1 MVGIIKVKKIFLVLI
16 YLIFSVLACTD
27 PKEVAESES
36 QEAVASVAFAAQ
48 MELGLEVY
56 NNNAQCGMCHTLQ
69 AAGSE
74 GQIGTNLDQL
84 KPSML
89 QVVST
94 VTNGIGV
101 MPSFEGTLS
110 SEEIE
115 AVSYFVSTSAN
126 Q

>member
-1 MVGIIKVKKIFLVLI
+1 MSIVGIIKVKKIFLVLI
-16 YLIFSVLACTD
+16 FLIFSVSSCTD

-36 QEAVASVAFAAQ
+36 QEAVASVAL

-56 NNNAQCGMCHTLQ
+56 NNKAQCGMCHTLQ

-84 KPSML
+84 KPLMP
-89 QVVST
+89 QVVSA

-101 MPSFEGTLS
+101 MPSFEGMLS

-115 AVSYFVSTSAN
+115 AVSYFVSTSTN

>member
-1 MVGIIKVKKIFLVLI
+1 MIVIF
-16 YLIFSVLACTD
+16 LIFSVSACTD
-27 PKEVAESES
+27 PKEVTESES
-36 QEAVASVAFAAQ
+36 QEAVASVAQ

-56 NNNAQCGMCHTLQ
+56 NNKAQCGICHTLQ
-69 AAGSE
+69 SAGSK

-84 KPSML
+84 KPLMP
-89 QVVST
+89 QVVSA

-101 MPSFEGTLS
+101 MPSFEGMLS

-115 AVSYFVSTSAN
+115 AVSYFVSTSTN

>member
-1 MVGIIKVKKIFLVLI
+1 LSIVGIIKVKKIFLVLI
-16 YLIFSVLACTD
+16 FLIFSVSACTD

-36 QEAVASVAFAAQ
+36 QEAVASVAQ

-56 NNNAQCGMCHTLQ
+56 NNKAQCGICHTLQ
-69 AAGSE
+69 SAGSK

-84 KPSML
+84 KPLMP
-89 QVVST
+89 QVVSA

-101 MPSFEGTLS
+101 MPSFEGMLS

-115 AVSYFVSTSAN
+115 AVSYFVSTSTN

>member
-1 MVGIIKVKKIFLVLI
+1 LSIVGIIKVKKIFLVLI
-16 YLIFSVLACTD
+16 FLIFSVSACTD

-36 QEAVASVAFAAQ
+36 QEAVASVAQ

-56 NNNAQCGMCHTLQ
+56 NNKAQCGMCHTLQ

-89 QVVST
+89 QVVSA

-101 MPSFEGTLS
+101 MPSFEGMLS

-115 AVSYFVSTSAN
+115 AVSYFVSTSTN

>member
-1 MVGIIKVKKIFLVLI
+1 MSIVGIIKEKKIFLVLI
-16 YLIFSVLACTD
+16 FLIFSVSSCTD

-36 QEAVASVAFAAQ
+36 QEAVASVAQ

-56 NNNAQCGMCHTLQ
+56 NNKAQCGMCHTLQ

-74 GQIGTNLDQL
+74 GQIGPNLDQL
-84 KPSML
+84 KPLMA
-89 QVVST
+89 QVIAA

-101 MPSFEGTLS
+101 MPSFEGMLS

-115 AVSYFVSTSAN
+115 AVSYFVSTSTN